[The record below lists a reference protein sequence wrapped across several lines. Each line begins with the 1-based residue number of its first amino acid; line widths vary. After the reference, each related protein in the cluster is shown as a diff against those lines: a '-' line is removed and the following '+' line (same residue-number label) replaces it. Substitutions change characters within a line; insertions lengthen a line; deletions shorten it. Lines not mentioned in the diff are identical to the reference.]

1 MQFYRV
7 PELQEAGCNV
17 VIWFDATIVIK
28 HAAFMGRMAD
38 RANLGENFLVYVQD
52 GPRRSWKDGLV
63 SSEVKRSIYGKY
75 GGKQSSA
82 FGPPQHVDD
91 QYEYYLSQGFTEG
104 WFRNTTWFNQYKGV
118 GNDMKYG
125 LYITCM
131 FMIDL
136 RKSESKQFLECW
148 WRENILRSTQDQ
160 VGFPYCAWK
169 LNTKIHAL
177 PDEKDPIG
185 SWMENP
191 YFRKLDHGL

>member
-1 MQFYRV
+1 MR
-7 PELQEAGCNV
+7 
-17 VIWFDATIVIK
+17 
-28 HAAFMGRMAD
+28 
-38 RANLGENFLVYVQD
+38 
-52 GPRRSWKDGLV
+52 
-63 SSEVKRSIYGKY
+63 
-75 GGKQSSA
+75 
-82 FGPPQHVDD
+82 
-91 QYEYYLSQGFTEG
+91 
-104 WFRNTTWFNQYKGV
+104 
-118 GNDMKYG
+118 YG

-191 YFRKLDHGL
+191 YFRKLDPACSCNLCLAFPYLFPRILIEGEWCIST